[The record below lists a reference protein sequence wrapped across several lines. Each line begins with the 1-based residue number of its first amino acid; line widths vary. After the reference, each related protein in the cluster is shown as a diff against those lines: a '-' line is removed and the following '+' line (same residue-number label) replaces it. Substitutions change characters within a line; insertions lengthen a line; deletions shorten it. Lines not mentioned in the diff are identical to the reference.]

1 MKTEVLDFLALIEN
15 KYPHVKPSRD
25 NEYAH
30 IEDFKQRYL
39 KFLSSVE
46 IEDLALEVLNC
57 LEKDPW
63 TFNSFFWLV
72 DRFSPDFRYKAEEYI
87 KSGRVTN
94 NLGVLKNYAKTR

>member
-1 MKTEVLDFLALIEN
+1 MKLEVLDFLALIEN
-15 KYPHVKPSRD
+15 KYPHMRPRRD

-39 KFLSSVE
+39 KSLSSVE
-46 IEDLALEVLNC
+46 IEDLVLEVLNS

-63 TFNSFFWLV
+63 KFNNFFWLV
-72 DRFSPDFRYKAEEYI
+72 DRFSPEFRYKTEEYI

-94 NLGVLKNYAKTR
+94 NLNVLKNYAKAR